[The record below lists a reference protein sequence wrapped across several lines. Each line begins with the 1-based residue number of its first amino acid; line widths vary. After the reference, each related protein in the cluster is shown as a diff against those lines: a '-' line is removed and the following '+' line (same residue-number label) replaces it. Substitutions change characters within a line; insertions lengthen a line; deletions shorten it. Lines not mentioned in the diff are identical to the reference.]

1 MNYSIAIKA
10 LREKLL
16 LSQMDLA
23 KKLGV
28 SFASVNRWEQGHHEP
43 TIKAKRK
50 INDLLKENDITIS
63 NCDDIFLEC
72 LKHKERYPLMEQ
84 ALTDS
89 SYKKWQQE
97 NKKDITK
104 DNTILATYGDAVL
117 KLAFCEVLYP
127 DEKLSEKKA
136 GYECDKSLVLYI
148 GKKYDILKY
157 IHLDDTDPNRPCDYE
172 WKEDSKKDNPHK
184 KIATCIEAIIGAIYQ
199 KNHDMNEIVDIAKNW
214 KEYIDSQKDQNE
226 YERP

>member
-10 LREKLL
+10 LRNKLT
-16 LSQMDLA
+16 LSQTEMA

-50 INDLLKENDITIS
+50 INVLLKENGISIS

-84 ALTDS
+84 AFTDS

-97 NKKDITK
+97 NKKDVTK

-117 KLAFCEVLYP
+117 KLAFCEIFYP

-136 GYECDKSLVLYI
+136 SYECDKSLVLYI
-148 GKKYDILKY
+148 GKKYDILKNM
-157 IHLDDTDPNRPCDYE
+157 HLDDNDSNRPCDYE

-199 KNHDMNEIVDIAKNW
+199 QDHDMNEIVEIAKNW
-214 KEYIDSQKDQNE
+214 KEYIDSQKDKNE
-226 YERP
+226 DERP